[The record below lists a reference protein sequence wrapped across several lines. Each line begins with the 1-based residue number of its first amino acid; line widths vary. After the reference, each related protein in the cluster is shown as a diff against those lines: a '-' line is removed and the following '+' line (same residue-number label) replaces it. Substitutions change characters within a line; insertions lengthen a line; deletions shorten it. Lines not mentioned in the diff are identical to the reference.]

1 VLVVERKPD
10 QPSPGGAVQQFQA
23 TTSRPEAAN
32 CLLPD

>member
-23 TTSRPEAAN
+23 TTCRPVAAI
-32 CLLPD
+32 CPLPD